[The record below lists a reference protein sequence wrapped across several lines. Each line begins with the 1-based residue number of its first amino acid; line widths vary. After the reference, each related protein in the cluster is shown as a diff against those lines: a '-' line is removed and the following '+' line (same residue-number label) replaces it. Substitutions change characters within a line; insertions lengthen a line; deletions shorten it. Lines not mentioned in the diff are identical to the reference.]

1 MTDVR
6 TITTDD
12 LRQRLDQGK
21 NLDTGWR
28 ISAPRRF
35 VPDGSAT
42 CLEIT
47 PSRARLR
54 ATNGGTRGRRYPEAL
69 EHIVDAIRTATT

>member
-28 ISAPRRF
+28 DLHEAIC
-35 VPDGSAT
+35 PDGSAT

-54 ATNGGTRGRRYPEAL
+54 ATNGGTREKEYPEAL
-69 EHIVDAIRTATT
+69 EHIVDAIGTATT